1 MRARQEAAMWESW
14 RTYFCFALVGA
25 IFILAQVLSGGGPS
39 NQAEGIS
46 TDPGDRSF
54 RDAQRSETAGQGG
67 RVWSGDTERLPARPA
82 AGLAKD
88 RVQTD

>member
-25 IFILAQVLSGGGPS
+25 IFILAQVLSGGGPG
-39 NQAEGIS
+39 NQAEGLS

-54 RDAQRSETAGQGG
+54 RDAQRIETAGQGS
-67 RVWSGDTERLPARPA
+67 RVWSGDTEPLRLRPA